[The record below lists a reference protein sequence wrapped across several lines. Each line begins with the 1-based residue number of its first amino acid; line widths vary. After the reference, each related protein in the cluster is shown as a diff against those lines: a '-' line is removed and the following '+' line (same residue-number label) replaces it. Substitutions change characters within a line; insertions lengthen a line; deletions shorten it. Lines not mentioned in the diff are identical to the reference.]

1 LTVVFGPEESLDNA
15 PIELQLKEQGILYT
29 PGNIVRVRQVVWNML
44 SEGGQPLKETGSQY
58 AEGVGG
64 RLGAAKSASYERGV
78 GRVAGRANPFVARYM
93 LAGDL
98 AYVLTACELG
108 LTPKPA
114 AQSLIQTLLDL
125 IDKAETLDYRD
136 ATDDIVVQR
145 EGWIIEQLGPAVGGW
160 LHLGRSRGESVRAY
174 LPRLF
179 FRHTLHEERLALLNL
194 AHALMVKAEPALE
207 MLAPS
212 YHHLQHAS
220 ITTLGEYLLSWVT
233 LVLTHLQRLEQAEER
248 LDWAPASET
257 SRPFL
262 KDLSDRV
269 CHRLGFSRRGKVR
282 REGIWCE
289 DQFSE
294 PFFFLVLISV
304 DLARLAED
312 LRLWMTSEFGFFELA
327 DQHAACSSNL
337 PQKKNPFGLQAVI
350 GGAAMGVGRLAGQL
364 AGNLSPSDESDA
376 LYHAGSLY
384 QHAKDVVAW
393 TRFMGDVI
401 EQGSF
406 NAEEMRQKIAMGYVG
421 TSEARDILVYDH
433 GVSSRA
439 AHRVLGM
446 LVRAHSENLPI
457 PSIRALIKEE
467 TGLDI
472 QVDEAELDA
481 IVRAEIITPT
491 VVDLPLIRQRCEEL
505 AREVEVAKREAPV
518 LSSPETA
525 IADLIREAQAWLNT
539 DL

>member
-1 LTVVFGPEESLDNA
+1 
-15 PIELQLKEQGILYT
+15 
-29 PGNIVRVRQVVWNML
+29 
-44 SEGGQPLKETGSQY
+44 
-58 AEGVGG
+58 
-64 RLGAAKSASYERGV
+64 
-78 GRVAGRANPFVARYM
+78 M
-93 LAGDL
+93 LASDV
-98 AYVLTACELG
+98 AYVLTASELG
-108 LTPKPA
+108 LTPKPVA
-114 AQSLIQTLLDL
+114 KSLIQTLLEL
-125 IDKAETLDYRD
+125 IGKAEGFDYRA

-179 FRHTLHEERLALLNL
+179 FRHTLHEERLALLTL
-194 AHALMVKAEPALE
+194 ARVLVAKAGPALE

-233 LVLTHLQRLEQAEER
+233 LLLNHVQRLEQAEER
-248 LDWAPASET
+248 LDWAPASES

-262 KDLSDRV
+262 KNLSDRV
-269 CHRLGFSRRGKVR
+269 SHRLGFSRRGKVR

-289 DQFSE
+289 DHFSE
-294 PFFFLVLISV
+294 PFFFLVLIGV

-350 GGAAMGVGRLAGQL
+350 GGAAAGVGRLAGQL

-384 QHAKDVVAW
+384 QHAQDVVAW
-393 TRFMGDVI
+393 TRFMADVI

-406 NAEEMRQKIAMGYVG
+406 NAAEMRQKIAMGYVG

-433 GVSSRA
+433 GIPSRA

-446 LVRAHSENLPI
+446 LVRAHAENLPM
-457 PSIRALIKEE
+457 PSINTLIQEE
-467 TGLDI
+467 TGQDI
-472 QVDEAELDA
+472 QVNDAELDA

-491 VVDLPLIRQRCEEL
+491 VVDLPLIKERWEEL
-505 AREVEVAKREAPV
+505 AQAVEKAQKTTPT
-518 LSSPETA
+518 LSSPESA
-525 IADLIREAQAWLNT
+525 LANLICEARAWLNA
-539 DL
+539 D